1 MLEYLFYNLA
11 LSGLAF
17 DAHSSAQVRETS
29 YTMTSTRDA
38 AAAEQ
43 HLLFILLDSNLPTG
57 GFISSSGL
65 ESYAKHGFLKAP
77 IAPQLVEFARAEVA
91 NYARAS
97 LGFVRDAWNAVQTG
111 QGVLD
116 KIKNIDKMQEAMMLN
131 HVARRSSKAQ
141 GVAML
146 TLFSKGFSKP
156 AYMAPSAEKTS
167 AEVLM
172 DEYKKSIRRGEA
184 EGHLNVCW
192 GVITAALGVSLGT
205 CTPFASLKI

>member
-1 MLEYLFYNLA
+1 MA
-11 LSGLAF
+11 TTQ
-17 DAHSSAQVRETS
+17 DAV
-29 YTMTSTRDA
+29 
-38 AAAEQ
+38 AAEQ

-65 ESYAKHGFLKAP
+65 ESYAKHGLLKAP
-77 IAPQLVEFARAEVA
+77 IAPQLVDFARAEVA

-97 LGFVRDAWNAVQTG
+97 LGFVRDGWNAVQAG
-111 QGVLD
+111 HGVLD
-116 KIKNIDKMQEAMMLN
+116 KIKEIDKTQEAMMLN

-156 AYMAPSAEKTS
+156 VYMASGAEKTL
-167 AEVLM
+167 AETLM
-172 DEYKKSIRRGEA
+172 DDYKKCIRRGEA

-192 GVITAALGVSLGT
+192 GVITAALGISLGT
-205 CTPFASLKI
+205 